1 MKKYET
7 FDHTADIGIRAF
19 GRNLEELFAN
29 AAYALFDQLTDL
41 RKVRKEGS
49 REISI
54 QGADREDLLIRWLGE
69 LLFLCESRGY
79 LFKEFSFSRLEPT
92 SLKAVARGEPFDPSR
107 HHLKT
112 EIKAVTYH
120 QVEVKEK
127 DGRWEGR
134 VVFDV

>member
-19 GRNLEELFAN
+19 GRTVEELYVN

-41 RKVRKEGS
+41 RRVR
-49 REISI
+49 REISAKI
-54 QGADREDLLIRWLGE
+54 SVRGADREDLLVRWLGE
-69 LLFLCESRGY
+69 LLFLCESRGF
-79 LFKEFSFSRLEPT
+79 LFKEFTFSRLDPT
-92 SLKAVARGEPFDPSR
+92 SLEAVARGEIFDPAR
-107 HHLKT
+107 HRFKT

-120 QVEVKEK
+120 LVEVKEK